1 MNIKELLLEGM
12 VIKMS
17 YKERK
22 EEWVGDVSIW
32 IFAGGFGMHPKVT
45 ITGSLGHQDYELDL
59 LDSAIEHFTKSVLS
73 EKNLMYKRNEAM
85 ILTTKDV
92 PDIDLENEVD
102 YQIVEVIR
110 LKLIRESQEINFI

>member
-32 IFAGGFGMHPKVT
+32 IFAGGFGMHPKIT

-59 LDSAIEHFTKSVLS
+59 LDSAIQHFTQTVMC
-73 EKNLMYKRNEAM
+73 EKNLMYRRTEAM
-85 ILTTKDV
+85 MLITKDN
-92 PDIDLENEVD
+92 PDIDLEDDED
-102 YQIVEVIR
+102 YELVER
-110 LKLIRESQEINFI
+110 MRQKLIARV